1 MKKIALLFFICGM
14 VFRGISQVPQ
24 NFDLG
29 GDWEFRKSGTE
40 QWYPAKVP
48 GSVHLD
54 LMRNRMIKDPFF
66 RANEDSVQWV
76 SDTGWEYRRV
86 FYIDKTML
94 SSHRIDLDFKGL
106 DTYANVYLND
116 SLILVADNMFREWY
130 LDNIKTRLYLGRN
143 ELRIQFPSVTRTNK
157 ELYDKLGQ
165 KLPGDEKVVCRK
177 AAYQFGW
184 DWGPRLI
191 TCGIW
196 KPVFLR
202 LWNQVN
208 IHNVQFIQKS
218 MKDSVASM
226 SAVFTVNSTLTDTV
240 EFTISNDT
248 VPLFTGPALVKRGL
262 NSVRLDFK
270 IRKPKLW
277 WPNGVGLGGPYLYT
291 MKYSVKLG
299 NQIVDKGSQKIGIRT
314 IELVQQRDT
323 VGRSF
328 VILVNNTP
336 VFIKGANYIPQDNF
350 TTRVR
355 DTVYRNLLTD
365 VKNSKMNMLRVWGG
379 GIYENDIFYD
389 LCDELGILVWQ
400 DFMFACAMYPSNK
413 EFLQNI
419 NAESIQNI
427 VRLRNHPCL
436 ALWCGNNEINEGW
449 KNWGWVKQ
457 YKYSPEDSAA
467 VYQGYKT
474 IFNGLLAT
482 NVRKFDTLRSYIPTS
497 PMFGWGTPES
507 RVAGDMHYWG
517 VWWGKEPFSSYN
529 TVVGR
534 FMSEYGFQSFPEMK
548 SFINFTR
555 PEDLKLGSPVMKAHQ
570 KHPVG
575 YELIDEYMKREYRT
589 PKDFASY
596 TYVSQILQAE
606 GIKTA
611 IEAHMRSIPGCMGTM
626 FWQYNDCWPVVS
638 WSARDY
644 FGNYKALHYYLPRE
658 FSDVLLSPVIENGRL
673 KVYLVNQRY
682 AIVAGDFRVKLTDF
696 SGKVFYDTT
705 YDAANN
711 FFQKRCWFDMDTA
724 SLLQGVDPSKV
735 VFSVSFRTWGYKHD
749 LFTNVFYFRPVKDLD
764 LPRPGIKK
772 EISEVPGGYKIRLT
786 SDKLAKNVW
795 IYTFAKGKFSD
806 NFMDILPGESVE
818 MIFTTSD
825 KVKDLAALLIIRTI
839 ADTY

>member
-1 MKKIALLFFICGM
+1 MCGM
-14 VFRGISQVPQ
+14 LFRGISQVPQ
-24 NFDLG
+24 NFDLD
-29 GDWEFRKSGTE
+29 GDWEFRKAGTDE
-40 QWYPAKVP
+40 WHSAKVP

-76 SDTGWEYRRV
+76 GESSWEYRRI
-86 FYIDKTML
+86 FYTDKTMF
-94 SSHRIDLDFKGL
+94 SSKKIDLVFKGL

-116 SLILVADNMFREWY
+116 SLILVANNMFREWY
-130 LDNIKTRLYLGRN
+130 LDNIKSLLFLGKN
-143 ELRIQFPSVTRTNK
+143 ELRIQFPSIPRMNK
-157 ELYDKLGQ
+157 ELYDKLDH

-191 TCGIW
+191 TSGIW
-196 KPVFLR
+196 KPVYLR

-218 MKDSVASM
+218 LKDSVATI
-226 SAVFTVNSTLTDTV
+226 SAVFTLNASLTDTF
-240 EFTISNDT
+240 EFRINNDT
-248 VPLFTGPALVKRGL
+248 VPLAVNQALVKKGL
-262 NSVRLDFK
+262 NTVRFDFRIK
-270 IRKPKLW
+270 KPKLW

-291 MKYSVKLG
+291 LNYSTYMGKLLVE
-299 NQIVDKGSQKIGIRT
+299 QGSKKIGIRT

-323 VGRSF
+323 IGRSF
-328 VILVNNTP
+328 VILVNNLP

-350 TTRVR
+350 PTRVT
-355 DTVYRNLLTD
+355 DSTYRNLLTD
-365 VKNSKMNMLRVWGG
+365 ARNSKMNMLRVWGG

-413 EFLQNI
+413 EFLQNV

-427 VRLRNHPCL
+427 ARLRNHPCI

-449 KNWGWVKQ
+449 KNWGWVRQ
-457 YKYSPEDSAA
+457 YNYTPEDSAA

-482 NVRKFDTLRSYIPTS
+482 NVRKLDTLRSYIPTS
-497 PMFGWGTPES
+497 PMFGWGNPES

-517 VWWGKEPFSSYN
+517 VWWGKEPFSNYN
-529 TVVGR
+529 KVVGR
-534 FMSEYGFQSFPEMK
+534 FMSEYGFQSFPDMT

-570 KHPVG
+570 KHPTG
-575 YELIDEYMKREYRT
+575 YELIDEYMKREYKI

-596 TYVSQILQAE
+596 CYVSQILQAE

-611 IEAHMRSIPGCMGTM
+611 IETHMRSIPGCMGTL

-644 FGNYKALHYYLPRE
+644 FGSYKALHYYLPKE
-658 FSDVLLSPVIENGRL
+658 FNDVLLSPVIENGRL
-673 KVYLVNQRY
+673 RVYLVNQRY
-682 AIVAGDFRVKLTDF
+682 TIVAGDFHVRLSDF
-696 SGKVFYDTT
+696 DGNVIYDTT

-711 FFQKRCWFDMDTA
+711 FFTSKCWFETDTA
-724 SLLQGVDPSKV
+724 SFLEGLDLSKV
-735 VFSVSFRTWGYKHD
+735 VFSVSYKTWGYRHD
-749 LFTNVFYFRPVKDLD
+749 LFTNNYYFRPVKDLN
-764 LPRPGIKK
+764 LPKPTITR
-772 EISEVPGGYKIRLT
+772 EISEVPGGYKIKLT
-786 SDKLAKNVW
+786 TDKLAKNLWVSTY
-795 IYTFAKGKFSD
+795 IKGKFSD
-806 NFMDILPGESVE
+806 NYMDIMPGESVE
-818 MIFTTSD
+818 LVFTT
-825 KVKDLAALLIIRTI
+825 KYKIKDLSRNLIIRTI